1 MDNTED
7 SFYDTLEEI
16 LSIVEDMMD
25 NKNFVNVFESDLEAL
40 IEIKNKLNNIQTN
53 MF

>member
-1 MDNTED
+1 MDNTEN

-25 NKNFVNVFESDLEAL
+25 NKNFVNVFEDDLKAI
-40 IEIKNKLNNIQTN
+40 IEIKDKLNNIQTN